1 MAVALVVT
9 PVMVDR
15 PKSAM
20 QARRSLLTSMFA
32 FAGSGYKYGK
42 VSFGGNETHPFQISV
57 YHPEIV
63 HVLQPTCN
71 PGQLSGRDQ

>member
-1 MAVALVVT
+1 M

-32 FAGSGYKYGK
+32 FEDARG
-42 VSFGGNETHPFQISV
+42 VSIWNYFIWRNETHSFQISV
-57 YHPEIV
+57 YHPEVV
-63 HVLQPTCN
+63 HVLQPVCN
-71 PGQLSGRDQ
+71 AGQLKGRPSAMVL